1 MGETRRPA
9 KAPALKGRSGNFV
22 FGRKSPAAPQNIRAG
37 RSQRR
42 TLLRRTG

>member
-9 KAPALKGRSGNFV
+9 KTPALKGRSGNFV
-22 FGRKSPAAPQNIRAG
+22 FGRKGPACPKIRAG